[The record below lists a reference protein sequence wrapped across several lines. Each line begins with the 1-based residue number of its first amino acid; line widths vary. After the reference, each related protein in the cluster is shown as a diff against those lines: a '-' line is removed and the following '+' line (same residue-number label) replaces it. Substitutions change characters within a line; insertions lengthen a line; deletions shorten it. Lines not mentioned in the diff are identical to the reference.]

1 MEVISERI
9 KDMENRNFLSEDMEY
24 LEQKESTGTDAL
36 FSGKQLYDLIPQ
48 RPPIVMVDALYSAG
62 DSEAETGLRIGEDN
76 MFVAEGRLREPG
88 LIEHIAQSAAA
99 YAGCSALS
107 GGLKP
112 RIGYIAEIRKFRVC
126 RLPRTGELLRTRIR
140 ILGEAGGLSLLSA
153 ETSSGGEIL
162 ASCQMKI
169 FVRED

>member
-9 KDMENRNFLSEDMEY
+9 KDMENGNFLSEDMEY

-88 LIEHIAQSAAA
+88 LIEHIAQ
-99 YAGCSALS
+99 
-107 GGLKP
+107 
-112 RIGYIAEIRKFRVC
+112 
-126 RLPRTGELLRTRIR
+126 
-140 ILGEAGGLSLLSA
+140 
-153 ETSSGGEIL
+153 
-162 ASCQMKI
+162 
-169 FVRED
+169 